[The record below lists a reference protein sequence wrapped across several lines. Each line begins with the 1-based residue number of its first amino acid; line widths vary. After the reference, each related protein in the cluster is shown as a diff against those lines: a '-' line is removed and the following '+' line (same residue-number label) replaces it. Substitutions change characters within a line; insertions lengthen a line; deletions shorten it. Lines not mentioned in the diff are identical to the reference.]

1 MGSQVVKMGKNTYGY
16 ETPELIKSVWRIELD
31 IVKELD
37 RICKKHGL
45 KYVMDF
51 GTLLGAVR
59 HEGFIPWDDD
69 MDFSML
75 RADYEKLK
83 EIAPA
88 ELPEYYFLQTPY
100 NDGIMAN
107 FLKIRDSRTT
117 AIEFFQLDPGVN
129 QGISIDIF
137 PMDDVPEDKDT
148 DTKAFLMQKEM
159 IGVITHP
166 DAMIKLM
173 QDGTPT
179 ALPYDLLITFIKS
192 NPVEVFRQYE
202 AFCAGQVGT
211 SEYVDSLL
219 GQIGCRRIPCKKE
232 WFENPVELPFEDLIL
247 PAPQEYE
254 TVLRLRFG
262 DYMKIPEDKGG
273 HQAFYDLDKPWYEN
287 MNQA

>member
-1 MGSQVVKMGKNTYGY
+1 MGKNTYGY
-16 ETPELIKSVWRIELD
+16 ETPELIKAVWRVEID

-45 KYVMDF
+45 KYVMDY

-75 RADYEKLK
+75 RKDFEKLK
-83 EIAPA
+83 EIAPK

-137 PMDDVPEDKDT
+137 PMDDVPEDENT
-148 DTKAFLMQKEM
+148 DTRAFLMQKEM
-159 IGVITHP
+159 VGVITHP
-166 DAMIKLM
+166 DIMIKLM
-173 QDGTPT
+173 QDGAQT

-192 NPVEVFRQYE
+192 DPVEVFRQYE

-219 GQIGCRRIPCKKE
+219 GQIGHRRKPCKKE
-232 WFENPVELPFEDLIL
+232 WFVNPTELPFEDLIF
-247 PAPQEYE
+247 PAPREYE
-254 TVLRLRFG
+254 EVLRLRYG
-262 DYMKIPEDKGG
+262 DYMKIPENKGG
-273 HQAFYDLDKPWYEN
+273 HNAFYDLDRPWYEN
-287 MNQA
+287 MDKGGAT